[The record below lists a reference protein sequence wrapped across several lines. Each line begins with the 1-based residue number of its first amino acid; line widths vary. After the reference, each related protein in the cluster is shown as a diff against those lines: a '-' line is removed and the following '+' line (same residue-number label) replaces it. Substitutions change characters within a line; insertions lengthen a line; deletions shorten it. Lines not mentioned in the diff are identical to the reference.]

1 VPGCPAGCSN
11 EGNFVVY
18 RGLTPPQ
25 PNPGGTVEVSGNH
38 VILSRRVEGPG
49 GQVFINR
56 QASVSPL
63 QISVK
68 GKQVSIR
75 TETMQATC
83 DRITSLPTGPFQVM
97 LEGNVQVR
105 YSAPHAA
112 TRIEAKRIYVDL
124 RADEFKVANDA
135 IPVAPA
141 NFLRLWYAP
150 SPVPV
155 VFPPMPP
162 MPPLPPIAYPVPMP
176 RPIPVAKPVSRPV
189 TPTGYYRPMPS
200 SQPR

>member
-1 VPGCPAGCSN
+1 VPHPTS
-11 EGNFVVY
+11 
-18 RGLTPPQ
+18 L
-25 PNPGGTVEVSGNH
+25 GTVEVSGNH

-49 GQVFINR
+49 GQVFINK
-56 QASVSPL
+56 QVDVSPL

-68 GKQVSIR
+68 GKQVFLR
-75 TETMQATC
+75 TVTMQATC
-83 DRITSLPTGPFQVM
+83 DKITSLPTGPFQVM

-105 YSAPHAA
+105 YNAPHAA

-135 IPVAPA
+135 MPVAPA

-155 VFPPMPP
+155 VFPPAPP

-176 RPIPVAKPVSRPV
+176 RPIPVAKPVSRQINSIE
-189 TPTGYYRPMPS
+189 YQRPMPS
-200 SQPR
+200 TPRQW